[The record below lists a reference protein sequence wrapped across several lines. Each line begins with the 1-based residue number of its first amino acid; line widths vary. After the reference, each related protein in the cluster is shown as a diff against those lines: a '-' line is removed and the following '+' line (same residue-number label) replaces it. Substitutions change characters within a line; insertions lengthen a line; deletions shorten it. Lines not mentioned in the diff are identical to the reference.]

1 MFVLL
6 QYVLSLTCACR
17 SRVLPVE
24 PCMRGVMWVRSA
36 KGGHRVGLV
45 LKGNK
50 VPVSLQQHQD
60 GVMVYLQQIPL
71 LFLFSPQCHEY

>member
-1 MFVLL
+1 
-6 QYVLSLTCACR
+6 
-17 SRVLPVE
+17 
-24 PCMRGVMWVRSA
+24 MRGVMWVRSA